1 MNVDSSD
8 SWEVEA
14 QLLLQEVDDDQAT
27 NSDSDCES
35 DYSAYEA
42 EAALLSGEA
51 SDCSATACHGC
62 HCRRDESLDEGDC
75 DGRQLIGRGHL
86 PPRAAKRATLE
97 ALSDYIA
104 TARPAEWDEE
114 AIDCSNIMMYHQ
126 AHPPPIPSVQ
136 SSAVLRMLLWCYHS
150 LPIVLPLKQQ
160 VNLSWLSMAADLPG
174 IGTINAVSYARARSR
189 ISYFVLCRRTTRRG
203 SEQRRVAR
211 VQHFLLVKAPDKPT
225 LRLAVCDIYEHQPPL
240 CNGGVYVAKAE
251 VFERRAAALPVGALD
266 AVLVSTEPV
275 QPRGEDARKAQYY
288 RNTVGKLYFA
298 RHGNMSRL
306 G

>member
-1 MNVDSSD
+1 MDSSADYEEASTGESDGQPELNAADDPRFGAD
-8 SWEVEA
+8 SCEVEA

-27 NSDSDCES
+27 NYDSDCES

-42 EAALLSGEA
+42 EAVTRVWMR
-51 SDCSATACHGC
+51 ATVMGAN
-62 HCRRDESLDEGDC
+62 SLPGDTC
-75 DGRQLIGRGHL
+75 

-114 AIDCSNIMMYHQ
+114 AIDCSKINMYHQ

-174 IGTINAVSYARARSR
+174 IGTINAVSYARAHSR

-203 SEQRRVAR
+203 NEQRR
-211 VQHFLLVKAPDKPT
+211 
-225 LRLAVCDIYEHQPPL
+225 
-240 CNGGVYVAKAE
+240 AE

-266 AVLVSTEPV
+266 AVLVSVEPV
-275 QPRGEDARKAQYY
+275 QPRGEDAHKAQYY

-298 RHGNMSRL
+298 RHGNVSRL

>member
-35 DYSAYEA
+35 DYSAYKT
-42 EAALLSGEA
+42 EAAHLSG
-51 SDCSATACHGC
+51 
-62 HCRRDESLDEGDC
+62 RVESLDEGDC

-97 ALSDYIA
+97 ALSDYIT

-114 AIDCSNIMMYHQ
+114 AIACSNIMMYHQ

-160 VNLSWLSMAADLPG
+160 
-174 IGTINAVSYARARSR
+174 
-189 ISYFVLCRRTTRRG
+189 
-203 SEQRRVAR
+203 
-211 VQHFLLVKAPDKPT
+211 APDKPT
-225 LRLAVCDIYEHQPPL
+225 LRLAVCNIYEHQPPL

-251 VFERRAAALPVGALD
+251 VFERRAAALPVGAPD
-266 AVLVSTEPV
+266 AVLVSAEPV

-288 RNTVGKLYFA
+288 RNTVGRLYFA
-298 RHGNMSRL
+298 RHGNVSRL